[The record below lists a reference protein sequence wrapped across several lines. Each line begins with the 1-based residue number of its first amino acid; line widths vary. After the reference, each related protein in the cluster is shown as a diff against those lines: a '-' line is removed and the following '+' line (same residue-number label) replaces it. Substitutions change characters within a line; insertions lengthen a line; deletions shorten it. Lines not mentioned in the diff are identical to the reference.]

1 MLKIFYQGFGSAI
14 FFEKIIFER
23 HRKVRRLFVTQAKKT
38 VYLSLYSQYFIIN
51 FKFDKIRIDNQAAKV
66 FLVII
71 L

>member
-14 FFEKIIFER
+14 FFQKIIFKI
-23 HRKVRRLFVTQAKKT
+23 RKVRRLFVTQTKKQ
-38 VYLSLYSQYFIIN
+38 YIFHFIPNILSQILT
-51 FKFDKIRIDNQAAKV
+51 FDKIRIDNQAAKV